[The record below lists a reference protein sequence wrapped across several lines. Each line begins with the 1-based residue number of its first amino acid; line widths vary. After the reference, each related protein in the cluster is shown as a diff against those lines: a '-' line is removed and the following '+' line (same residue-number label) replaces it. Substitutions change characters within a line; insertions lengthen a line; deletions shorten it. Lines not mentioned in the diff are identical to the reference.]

1 DRLWRVTDD
10 ETIGALQ
17 DALTGAELLIADG
30 HHRYETARVYA
41 EEVGGEGD
49 HNYVL
54 MFLCSMEDPG
64 LVILPTHRLLT
75 DLKDSARQEAL
86 GAALKRDFEVERVD
100 ASQIEP
106 PAGERPA
113 FGYIDAHFRQ
123 PFRLTLKDQSIADEV
138 LAGKPPAYR
147 RLDTAI

>member
-49 HNYVL
+49 HRYVL

-86 GAALKRDFEVERVD
+86 ANTLREHFEIERVD
-100 ASQIEP
+100 PAELEP
-106 PAGERPA
+106 PAG
-113 FGYIDAHFRQ
+113 D
-123 PFRLTLKDQSIADEV
+123 
-138 LAGKPPAYR
+138 
-147 RLDTAI
+147 